1 MRVGKKKVIKIILCI
16 LLLFV
21 MINACW
27 YVWRMVK
34 YDPFTKGME
43 KSEIPEFLVPRYY
56 SMDADGYDY
65 SVKYPDYLSFTG
77 NLCVGLPTTD
87 ENVFTDFLI
96 IWPKLFDRYEY
107 GVSLNAEG
115 ETYQIYI
122 NSDGSPVDPRYSE
135 IVNEYKDTIDDLLSR
150 AKEMWDI
157 DRS

>member
-1 MRVGKKKVIKIILCI
+1 MRVGKKKVLKVIICI

-21 MINACW
+21 VINACW

-34 YDPFTKGME
+34 YDPFTKVME

-107 GVSLNAEG
+107 GVSLNVG
-115 ETYQIYI
+115 NETYQIYI
-122 NSDGSPVDPRYSE
+122 NADGSPVDPKYSE
-135 IVNEYKDTIDDLLSR
+135 IVNEYKDTVDDLLSR